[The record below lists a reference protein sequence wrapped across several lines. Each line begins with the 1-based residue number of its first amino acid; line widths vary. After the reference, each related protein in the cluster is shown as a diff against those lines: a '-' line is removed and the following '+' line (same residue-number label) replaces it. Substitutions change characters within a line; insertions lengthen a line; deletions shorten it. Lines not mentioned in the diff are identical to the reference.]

1 MKLTGGATA
10 AASLLFAAGMLAQS
24 ALPATPGQ
32 PAQAQPAQAQ
42 PPPGGRGPQP
52 QPIRPVAV
60 SALTANPDLY
70 VGGPVSLTAAV
81 ERRYGASA
89 FSIDQDRTRSAAQ
102 DVLVLAPVLSAP
114 VEPNTYVTVIGEVV
128 RFDLAAVIAK
138 MKDTMPALA
147 PEVVATYRGRPAII
161 ASSVINAAMTD
172 LAKRLPPP
180 MSPEEAALSK
190 VMKQVGPG
198 FNALRQAVTASNGGD
213 AAAHAAALKD
223 HFTEAAA
230 FWKTKT
236 YPDAI
241 QWTEDATRESDAIAA
256 ASARGDWDAVKAG
269 VPKLQAACASCH
281 TQYRERLDDGTYRF
295 KQPGK

>member
-1 MKLTGGATA
+1 MDLKALSAGA
-10 AASLLFAAGMLAQS
+10 LIVLFAQG
-24 ALPATPGQ
+24 
-32 PAQAQPAQAQ
+32 Q
-42 PPPGGRGPQP
+42 PPPPPAGRGAQP

-60 SALTANPDLY
+60 SALAANPDLF

-81 ERRYGASA
+81 EQRYGATA
-89 FSIDQDRTRSAAQ
+89 FSIDQDRTKTAAQ
-102 DVLVLAPVLSAP
+102 DVLVLAPVLNAP

-128 RFDLAAVIAK
+128 RFDLAAVMAR

-147 PEVVATYRGRPAII
+147 PDVVAKYRGRPAII
-161 ASSVINAAMTD
+161 ASSVINTAMTD

-180 MSPEEAALSK
+180 MTPEEEALSK
-190 VMKQVGPG
+190 LMKHVGPG

-213 AAAHAAALKD
+213 AAAHAAALKK
-223 HFTEAAA
+223 HFTETAA

-241 QWTEDATRESDAIAA
+241 QWNEDAKREADALAA
-256 ASARGDWDAVKAG
+256 AATRGDWDAAKTL

-281 TQYRERLDDGTYRF
+281 NQYRERLDDGTYRF
-295 KQPGK
+295 KTPVR

>member
-1 MKLTGGATA
+1 MDLKALSAGA
-10 AASLLFAAGMLAQS
+10 LIVLFAQG
-24 ALPATPGQ
+24 
-32 PAQAQPAQAQ
+32 Q
-42 PPPGGRGPQP
+42 PPPPPAGRGAQP

-60 SALTANPDLY
+60 SALASNPDLF

-81 ERRYGASA
+81 EQRYGATA
-89 FSIDQDRTRSAAQ
+89 FSIDQDRTKTAAQ
-102 DVLVLAPVLSAP
+102 DVLVLAPVLNAP

-128 RFDLAAVIAK
+128 RFDLAAVMAR

-147 PEVVATYRGRPAII
+147 PDVVAKYRGRPAII
-161 ASSVINAAMTD
+161 ASSVINTAMTD

-180 MSPEEAALSK
+180 MTPEEEALSK
-190 VMKQVGPG
+190 LMKHVGPG

-213 AAAHAAALKD
+213 AAAHAAALKK
-223 HFTEAAA
+223 HFTDTAA

-241 QWTEDATRESDAIAA
+241 QWNEDAKREADALAA
-256 ASARGDWDAVKAG
+256 AATRGDWDAAKTL

-281 TQYRERLDDGTYRF
+281 NQYRERLDDGTYRF
-295 KQPGK
+295 KTPVR